1 MMVGQIILTI
11 SLFLFLSGAIFISY
25 QIFKIVELDAR
36 ARGLNAPELWGLSAA
51 GRGNLIGLILYFK
64 HRENYPIKNFPPN
77 KQAESLKR
85 KRWAVFALFSW
96 TGCCWYCFS
105 HLLAQLSLKI
115 VCR

>member
-11 SLFLFLSGAIFISY
+11 SLFLFLSGAIFTSY

-51 GRGNLIGLILYFK
+51 GRGNLIGLILYSK

-85 KRWAVFALFSW
+85 KRWAVFALFLAGLGAVGIVLA
-96 TGCCWYCFS
+96 TCW
-105 HLLAQLSLKI
+105 LN
-115 VCR
+115 